1 MLHSYSYRYASYESY
16 VAVYGRCPAAFRSKR
31 LLDGFEK
38 LREERTAAWR
48 AMPPERKSQRESKA
62 QKLLGGEEQG
72 SNSKQDIIE
81 KIIVEMTII
90 IILILIYNIYI

>member
-1 MLHSYSYRYASYESY
+1 M
-16 VAVYGRCPAAFRSKR
+16 FRSKR

-38 LREERTAAWR
+38 LRHALPEARR
-48 AMPPERKSQRESKA
+48 QSNGLRPERKSQRESKA

-81 KIIVEMTII
+81 KIIIEMTII
-90 IILILIYNIYI
+90 IILILIYNVYNMI